1 MTKEDME
8 NNVGMENGK
17 LTSEIA
23 KISWFH
29 TFNFGNGIVTSG
41 SDDSYTRLPTLHL
54 PEDLSGMTVL
64 DIGSWDGFFAFEAE
78 RRGASRVLATD
89 SFCWSGDGWGTK
101 DGFNLVRNTLNSKV
115 EDMEID
121 VLELCPEKVGSFDL
135 VLCLGVLYHMRN
147 PLLALERI
155 FSVTKHQLILDTH
168 VDCLVTKRP
177 MIAFYPGKELNND
190 ATNWCGPNFA
200 AVNAMLKTV
209 GFRHVELV
217 HRQFGFNL
225 GYRFARAI
233 KRKLVNHES
242 FLLNFAQDRMVF
254 HAWR

>member
-1 MTKEDME
+1 ME
-8 NNVGMENGK
+8 YTFSMDHEK
-17 LTSEIA
+17 LASEIA

-41 SDDSYTRLPTLHL
+41 YDNSYKRIRTLHL

-101 DGFNLVRNTLNSKV
+101 DGFNLARKVLNSKV
-115 EDMEID
+115 EDLEID
-121 VLELCPEKVGSFDL
+121 VMELSPEKVGEFDL

-155 FSVTKHQLILDTH
+155 SSVTKRQLILDTH
-168 VDCLVTKRP
+168 VDCLMTKRP
-177 MIAFYPGKELNND
+177 VIAFYPGKELNND
-190 ATNWCGPNFA
+190 PTNWCGPNRA
-200 AVNAMLKTV
+200 AVESMLKTV
-209 GFRHVELV
+209 GFNRVELA
-217 HRQFGFNL
+217 HPHFRFRT
-225 GYRFARAI
+225 GYRIARAI
-233 KRKLVNHES
+233 KRKLINHES
-242 FLLNFAQDRMVF
+242 FNITLDQDRMVF

>member
-1 MTKEDME
+1 ME
-8 NNVGMENGK
+8 NTLSMDNGK
-17 LTSEIA
+17 LASEIA
-23 KISWFH
+23 KINWFH

-41 SDDSYTRLPTLHL
+41 YDNPYKRIKTLHI

-89 SFCWSGDGWGTK
+89 SFCWSGEGWGTK
-101 DGFNLVRNTLNSKV
+101 DGFNLARNILNSKV
-115 EDMEID
+115 EDREID
-121 VLELCPEKVGSFDL
+121 VLEMSPEKIGEFDL

-155 FSVTKHQLILDTH
+155 ASVTKGQLILDTH
-168 VDCLVTKRP
+168 VDGLMPRRP

-190 ATNWCGPNFA
+190 PTNWCGPNRA
-200 AVNAMLKTV
+200 AVEAMLKTV
-209 GFRHVELV
+209 GFSRVKTV
-217 HRQFGFNL
+217 HQRFGANFP
-225 GYRFARAI
+225 YRFARAI
-233 KRKLVNHES
+233 KHKFIDRES
-242 FLLNFAQDRMVF
+242 FRINVAHDRVVF

>member
-1 MTKEDME
+1 ME
-8 NNVGMENGK
+8 NTLSVDHGK
-17 LTSEIA
+17 LAAEIS

-29 TFNFGNGIVTSG
+29 TFNFGNGVVTPG
-41 SDDSYTRLPTLHL
+41 YDNSYKRVKTLHM
-54 PEDLSGMTVL
+54 PEDLGGMTVL

-101 DGFNLVRNTLNSKV
+101 DGFNLARNILNSKV
-115 EDMEID
+115 EDREID
-121 VLELCPEKVGSFDL
+121 VMDLSPEKVGTFDL

-155 FSVTKHQLILDTH
+155 FSVTKGQLILDTH
-168 VDCLVTKRP
+168 VDCLMTNRP

-190 ATNWCGPNFA
+190 PTNWCGPNRA
-200 AVNAMLKTV
+200 AVEAMLKTV
-209 GFRHVELV
+209 GFSRVEMV
-217 HRQFGFNL
+217 HQRFRFSL
-225 GYRFARAI
+225 GYRIARAI
-233 KRKLVNHES
+233 KHKLIDGES
-242 FLLNFAQDRMVF
+242 FRLSLAQDRMVF

>member
-1 MTKEDME
+1 ME
-8 NNVGMENGK
+8 NTFGIDQGK
-17 LTSEIA
+17 LATEIS

-41 SDDSYTRLPTLHL
+41 YDDSHKRIRTLHM

-89 SFCWSGDGWGTK
+89 SFCWSGNGWGTK
-101 DGFNLVRNTLNSKV
+101 DGFNLARKVFNSKV
-115 EDMEID
+115 EDLEID
-121 VLELCPEKVGSFDL
+121 VLELSPEKVGTFDL
-135 VLCLGVLYHMRN
+135 VLCLGVLYHMRD
-147 PLLALERI
+147 PLIALERI
-155 FSVTKHQLILDTH
+155 FSVTKGQLILDTH
-168 VDCLVTKRP
+168 VERLMTNRP

-190 ATNWCGPNFA
+190 PTNWCGPNRA
-200 AVNAMLKTV
+200 AVEAMLKAA
-209 GFRHVELV
+209 GFRRAEMVY
-217 HRQFGFNL
+217 QKFGFNP

-233 KRKLVNHES
+233 KRKLINHES
-242 FLLNFAQDRMVF
+242 LRIAFAQDRMVF